1 MAFTSPEGERVSAVV
16 APAMTDVASR
26 DPGALGAEI
35 DGEVVALDVAK
46 GVCYALGG
54 AGARIWA
61 LLERPLPIEGL
72 CAQLVTE
79 FDIDPRACREEVLGF
94 LAALAAEGL
103 VTVRA
108 A

>member
-1 MAFTSPEGERVSAVV
+1 MASTSPEGGRTSVTAVC
-16 APAMTDVASR
+16 ALTDVATR
-26 DPGALGAEI
+26 EPGALSAEI

-79 FDIDPRACREEVLGF
+79 FDIDPLACREEVLGF

>member
-1 MAFTSPEGERVSAVV
+1 MASTSPEGGRTSVTTEFAL
-16 APAMTDVASR
+16 TDVASR
-26 DPGALGAEI
+26 EPGALSAEI
-35 DGEVVALDVAK
+35 DDEVVALDVAK

-61 LLERPLPIEGL
+61 LLERPLPISRL

-79 FDIDPRACREEVLGF
+79 FDIEPLACREEVLGF
-94 LAALAAEGL
+94 LTALAAEGL